1 MRLRRLDIRRGFAG
15 GCARKCV
22 FCDKQNSENVI
33 STTKR
38 KGHRKLGLLEGKGE
52 VIFSEDFKITDEE
65 FLGYRGR
72 RKLGIFNGMPGYF
85 MRDDFCETTKEEF
98 NV

>member
-52 VIFSEDFKITDEE
+52 VIFSDDFKITDEE
-65 FLGYRGR
+65 FLLQGKKKIGHFQRYAGLFYAR
-72 RKLGIFNGMPGYF
+72 
-85 MRDDFCETTKEEF
+85 
-98 NV
+98 